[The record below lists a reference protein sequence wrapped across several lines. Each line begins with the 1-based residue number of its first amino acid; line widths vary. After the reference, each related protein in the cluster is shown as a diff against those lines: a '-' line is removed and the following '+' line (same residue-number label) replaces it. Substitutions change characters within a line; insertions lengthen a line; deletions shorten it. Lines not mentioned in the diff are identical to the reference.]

1 MTKILLICA
10 IVMAVCAAWWLQQPQ
25 GRAALAGMGR
35 GADVQ
40 AQGSTP
46 AAAPQ
51 PALIEVTQA
60 VARTLRD
67 EVQAV
72 GTLVSRQSTAISP
85 EVSGRVTAIRFS
97 DGQRVR
103 KGQQLLQL
111 DDRLERA
118 QLQQAEAELALA
130 RANHQRNSE
139 LVARGFISQAA
150 LDESAANLQVAQ
162 ARRALAQTSVERL
175 RVRAPFDAVAGIG
188 NVHVG
193 DYLSQGDAVVQL
205 QDMDVLY
212 VDFRLPERLSS
223 ALQLGQQV
231 QLRVDALAQEVFSA
245 TVVAIDPLIDAQG
258 RSVAL
263 RASLPNDGHRLRPGM
278 FARVSL
284 LLDAREGAVLVPE
297 QAILAGADGDA
308 LIRVVP
314 WDAADRA
321 ADLRSLPPDAPFR
334 SERVAVELGQRL
346 PGWVE
351 VRHGVAAGD
360 VVMTAGQHRVSQS
373 DQQVRVRWAPSPPE
387 PAVVTAVAAGA
398 GD

>member
-1 MTKILLICA
+1 M
-10 IVMAVCAAWWLQQPQ
+10 
-25 GRAALAGMGR
+25 

-51 PALIEVTQA
+51 PALIEVAQA
-60 VARTLRD
+60 VVQTLRD

-85 EVSGRVTAIRFS
+85 EASGRVTAIHFS

-103 KGQQLLQL
+103 KGQLLLQL

-130 RANHQRNSE
+130 RANHQRNLE

-162 ARRALAQTSVERL
+162 ARRALAQTTVERL
-175 RVRAPFDAVAGIG
+175 RVHAPFDAVAGIG

-193 DYLSQGDAVVQL
+193 DYLSEGDAVVHL

-212 VDFRLPERLSS
+212 VDFRLPERFSS
-223 ALQLGQQV
+223 VLQRGQQV
-231 QLRVDALAQEVFSA
+231 QLRVDALPQQVFSA
-245 TVVAIDPLIDAQG
+245 SVVAIDPLIDAQG

-263 RASLPNDGHRLRPGM
+263 RASLPNEDHLLRPGM

-284 LLDAREGAVLVPE
+284 LLDVREGAVLVPE
-297 QAILAGADGDA
+297 QAIIAEPGGDVVIRLAPQQP
-308 LIRVVP
+308 VS
-314 WDAADRA
+314 AAQ
-321 ADLRSLPPDAPFR
+321 LRSLPPDAPFL
-334 SERVAVELGQRL
+334 SERVAVQLGQRL

-351 VRHGVAAGD
+351 VRSGVAAGD
-360 VVMTAGQHRVSQS
+360 VVMTAGQHRVSRS
-373 DQQVRVRWAPSPPE
+373 GQQVHVRWAPSLE
-387 PAVVTAVAAGA
+387 VPAGAAAATAGA
-398 GD
+398 GG